1 MLNLSELKPA
11 LVARPPRIMIYGQP
25 KIGKSTFAS
34 QAPNPIFLDLE
45 NGSENVK
52 VARIPGEQLQ
62 SVEQVDEALAA
73 IYQQEHKFETLVL
86 DSATMLERII
96 QDHVAKREGKKT
108 VNDIGYGKGFAE
120 VANVFSEFLGKL
132 DMIRNERNMIIIL
145 VGHATQRQF
154 DDPTTQS
161 YSRFCPTLHEKCA
174 QLLEQWT
181 DCLFYAGPRVF
192 TKSEDA
198 GFNKKLTK
206 AVGGERVLFTSGS
219 PSIVAGN
226 RYGIDGPL
234 ELTWDAFHDAFVSA
248 QNKE

>member
-1 MLNLSELKPA
+1 MINLTELKPA
-11 LVARPPRIMIYGQP
+11 LVARPPRIAIYGQP

-52 VARIPGEQLQ
+52 VARVPGEQLQ
-62 SVEQVDEALAA
+62 TLEQIDEALMAV
-73 IYQQEHKFETLVL
+73 YQQPHNFETLVL
-86 DSATMLERII
+86 DSATALERII
-96 QDHVAKREGKKT
+96 QNYVARKEHKKT
-108 VNDIGYGKGFAE
+108 VADIGYGKGYAE
-120 VANVFSEFLGKL
+120 AANLFSEFLGKL
-132 DMIRNERNMIIIL
+132 DMIRNERNMIVIL
-145 VGHATQRQF
+145 VGHAMQRQF
-154 DDPTTQS
+154 ADPTTQS
-161 YSRFCPTLHEKCA
+161 YSRFCPTLNEKCA

-198 GFNKKLTK
+198 GNKKLTK

-234 ELTWDAFHDAFVSA
+234 ELSWDAFYEAFVTA